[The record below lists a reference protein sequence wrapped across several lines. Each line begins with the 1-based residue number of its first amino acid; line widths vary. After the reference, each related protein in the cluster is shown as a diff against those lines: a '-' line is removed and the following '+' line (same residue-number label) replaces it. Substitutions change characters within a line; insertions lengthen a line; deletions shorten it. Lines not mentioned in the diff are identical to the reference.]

1 MKGRRALVV
10 SVLLVA
16 SQLLAGAQ
24 RGGGGGGGGGRG
36 GGGGGRAGGPPVTN
50 PGAQQPN
57 QPEGSRQNNQL
68 VFRGGVTLVQ
78 VDAYVT
84 DADNK
89 PVTDLKAEDF
99 EVFEGGHPRD
109 VTTFVAVN
117 IPIDPPVG
125 LPADDAAL

>member
-16 SQLLAGAQ
+16 SQLLAGGQ
-24 RGGGGGGGGGRG
+24 RGGGGGGGGGGRG
-36 GGGGGRAGGPPVTN
+36 GGGGGRAGGPPITN

-99 EVFEGGHPRD
+99 EV
-109 VTTFVAVN
+109 
-117 IPIDPPVG
+117 
-125 LPADDAAL
+125 